1 MSDHGYLGEGF
12 QLSEFVRSSAASRL
26 GLDNTPPM
34 AAVNRMAALVE
45 HVLVPLRRA
54 VGPIRI
60 TSGYRSPAVNRAVGG
75 SLTSQHKS
83 GEAADIK
90 AVNDHH
96 AEELARVVAGLKLP
110 VDQCIWY
117 EYDVGGHVHISHVY
131 EGRGRRQYLRCY
143 RDANGVKRYEPWS
156 A

>member
-1 MSDHGYLGEGF
+1 MGEHGHLGEGF
-12 QLSEFVRSSAASRL
+12 QLSEFVRSSAAARL

-34 AAVNRMAALVE
+34 AAVGRLAALVE

-60 TSGYRSPAVNRAVGG
+60 TSGYRAPAVNRAVGG
-75 SLTSQHKS
+75 SLTSQHCT
-83 GEAADIK
+83 GEAVDIK

-96 AEELARVVAGLKLP
+96 AEELARIVAGLELP

-117 EYDVGGHVHISHVY
+117 EYDVGGHVHISHI

>member
-1 MSDHGYLGEGF
+1 MNDHGYLGEGF
-12 QLSEFVRSSAASRL
+12 QLSEFVRSSTAARL
-26 GLDNTPPM
+26 GLDNTPDM
-34 AAVNRMAALVE
+34 NAVCRLAALVE

-60 TSGYRSPAVNRAVGG
+60 TSGYRSPQVNRAVGG
-75 SLTSQHKS
+75 SLTSQHCT

-90 AVNDHH
+90 AVHDHQ
-96 AEELARVVAGLKLP
+96 AEELARVVADLDLP

-117 EYDVGGHVHISHVY
+117 EPEVGGHVHISHVY

>member
-1 MSDHGYLGEGF
+1 MGDHGHLGEGF
-12 QLSEFVRSSAASRL
+12 QLSEFVRSSAAARL

-34 AAVNRMAALVE
+34 AAVGRLAALVE

-60 TSGYRSPAVNRAVGG
+60 TSGYRAPAVNRAVGG
-75 SLTSQHKS
+75 SLTSQHCT
-83 GEAADIK
+83 GEAVDIK

-96 AEELARVVAGLKLP
+96 AEELARIVAGLELP

-117 EYDVGGHVHISHVY
+117 EPEVGGHVHISHI

>member
-1 MSDHGYLGEGF
+1 MGDHGHLGEGF
-12 QLSEFVRSSAASRL
+12 QLSEFVRSSAAARL

-34 AAVNRMAALVE
+34 AAVGRLAALVE

-60 TSGYRSPAVNRAVGG
+60 TSGYRAPAVNRAVGG
-75 SLTSQHKS
+75 SLTSQHCT
-83 GEAADIK
+83 GEAVDIK

-96 AEELARVVAGLKLP
+96 AEELARIVAGLELP

-117 EYDVGGHVHISHVY
+117 EYDVGGHVHISHI

-143 RDANGVKRYEPWS
+143 RDAASVKRYEPWS